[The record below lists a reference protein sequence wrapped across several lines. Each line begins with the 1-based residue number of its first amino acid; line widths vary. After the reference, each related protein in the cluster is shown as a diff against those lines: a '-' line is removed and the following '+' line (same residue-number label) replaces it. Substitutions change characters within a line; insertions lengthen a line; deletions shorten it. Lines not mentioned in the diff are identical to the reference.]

1 VNIISIKN
9 TLSLLSAHL
18 SPLFPSLAPHP
29 QHSISPS
36 SNPNRR
42 KRKLSDGLAILEKKT
57 ISVDLFCLLR
67 NFIAFNY
74 SEREAQNLD
83 DNLQTL
89 KQLRSNVERQSD
101 PTPIARRDL
110 LQNYFKALC
119 LVETRFPISSS
130 RGTSRLEGVDFAG
143 TPSIPPTP

>member
-9 TLSLLSAHL
+9 SLSLLSAHL
-18 SPLFPSLAPHP
+18 SPLFPSLAPHS
-29 QHSISPS
+29 QFSLSPS

-57 ISVDLFCLLR
+57 ISVNLFCPL
-67 NFIAFNY
+67 
-74 SEREAQNLD
+74 QNLD
-83 DNLQTL
+83 DDLQTL
-89 KQLRSNVERQSD
+89 KQLRSDVERQSD
-101 PTPIARRDL
+101 PTPTARHDL

-130 RGTSRLEGVDFAG
+130 RGTPRLEGVDFAG

>member
-29 QHSISPS
+29 QFSLSPS

-57 ISVDLFCLLR
+57 ISVDLFR
-67 NFIAFNY
+67 PP
-74 SEREAQNLD
+74 QNLD
-83 DNLQTL
+83 DDLQTL
-89 KQLRSNVERQSD
+89 KQLRSDVERQSD
-101 PTPIARRDL
+101 PTPTARRDL

-130 RGTSRLEGVDFAG
+130 RGTPRLEGVDFAG

>member
-29 QHSISPS
+29 QHSLSPS

-57 ISVDLFCLLR
+57 ISVDLFRPLR

-74 SEREAQNLD
+74 SEREAQNLND
-83 DNLQTL
+83 DLQTL

-101 PTPIARRDL
+101 PTPTARRDL

-130 RGTSRLEGVDFAG
+130 RGTPRLEGVDFAG